1 MATLL
6 RGEIRWAGIEPA
18 SQVVGHEQ
26 GNSRPVL
33 ILSNNRFNTNSQ
45 LVITALIT
53 SRRQR
58 PKSPISIPIRSVQM
72 LQPSWILASQIRT
85 LSAQRI
91 GQLIG
96 TLAEDELAATHRTIN
111 RIFSAS

>member
-1 MATLL
+1 MVALL
-6 RGEIRWAGIEPA
+6 GGEIRSARIEPA
-18 SQVVGHEQ
+18 SQIVGHEQ
-26 GNSRPVL
+26 GNPRPVL

-45 LVITALIT
+45 LVIAALIT

-58 PKSPISIPIRSVQM
+58 PNSPISIPIRSVQM
-72 LQPSWILASQIRT
+72 PQPPWILASQIRT

-96 TLAEDELAATHRTIN
+96 TLSEDELAATHRTIN